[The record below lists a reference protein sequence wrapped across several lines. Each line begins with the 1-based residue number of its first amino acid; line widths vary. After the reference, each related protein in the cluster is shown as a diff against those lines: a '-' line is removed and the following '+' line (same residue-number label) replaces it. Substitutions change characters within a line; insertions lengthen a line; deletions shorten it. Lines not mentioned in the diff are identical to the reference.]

1 MTDFI
6 FVHLVVSIIWN
17 HSKTMQRNGAEF
29 GSLGYVR
36 RQMPDRNSEGS
47 RGRYAATPITKASLP
62 PQQEGRGKAL
72 APPPTASA
80 PAPPPVAEKQ
90 DALKAEAVSQVRAE
104 LKVLEKSCEEITSTK
119 SRVDQI
125 SMRLSVLDNAVKAQ
139 EKGVSALREEYGAL
153 SKNVGGQT
161 AEKLEGVV
169 RQVKT
174 LEDSFCEFSARQ
186 ERSAKQLREEMDVLA
201 VDQSETDADGS
212 ARSRIEDLDASL
224 AALAAQ
230 LRACE
235 DALAK
240 SKDSAVSQQVTV
252 DAVVGWLQSS
262 AIPDLK
268 RNLLAADRSDIVQA
282 AATTANEKL
291 EERMQTEIKTQMGGM
306 MEQVLRCS
314 VDFPAIVLRATNGLR
329 TSEPVILRHPITRIG
344 DITYMRRCR
353 RGAEAT
359 VVMDL
364 FPVEDAEGPYVCFT
378 DSPQLASVS
387 SPA

>member
-1 MTDFI
+1 
-6 FVHLVVSIIWN
+6 
-17 HSKTMQRNGAEF
+17 MQRTGAEF

-47 RGRYAATPITKASLP
+47 RGRYAATPVTQATLPAQDGRAKAAGGPSVNTTGQ
-62 PQQEGRGKAL
+62 PQA
-72 APPPTASA
+72 AAA
-80 PAPPPVAEKQ
+80 AAEKQ
-90 DALKAEAVSQVRAE
+90 HDVLKAEAVNQVRAE

-139 EKGVSALREEYGAL
+139 EKGVTALREEYGAL

-161 AEKLEGVV
+161 AERLEGVV

-201 VDQSETDADGS
+201 ADQPSESADETAAQQQSKVD
-212 ARSRIEDLDASL
+212 DLDASV
-224 AALAAQ
+224 AALATQ

-240 SKDSAVSQQVTV
+240 TTHVDASVASLAQTKDAAASQQGVV
-252 DAVVGWLQSS
+252 DSVVAWLQGN
-262 AIPDLK
+262 ALPDLK
-268 RNLLAADRSDIVQA
+268 RALLAADRSDIVQA
-282 AATTANEKL
+282 ASTVAHEKI
-291 EERMQTEIKTQMGGM
+291 EERMQAEMKAQLGGLMEHM
-306 MEQVLRCS
+306 MRCS
-314 VDFPAIVLRATNGLR
+314 VDLSAVLLRPTNGLQ
-329 TSEPVILRHPITRIG
+329 TSDLVMLRHPISRIG

-353 RGAEAT
+353 QKSDGA
-359 VVMDL
+359 VIVDM
-364 FPVEDAEGPYVCFT
+364 FPVDDAEGPYVCFL
-378 DSPQLASVS
+378 PREQLLTT
-387 SPA
+387 PAP

>member
-1 MTDFI
+1 
-6 FVHLVVSIIWN
+6 
-17 HSKTMQRNGAEF
+17 MQRNGAEF

-47 RGRYAATPITKASLP
+47 RGRYATTPIIRASLP
-62 PQQEGRGKAL
+62 AQDAGRGKG
-72 APPPTASA
+72 PTTPATIA
-80 PAPPPVAEKQ
+80 PAPPPVTEKQ
-90 DALKAEAVSQVRAE
+90 EALKVEAVNQVRAE

-119 SRVDQI
+119 SRVDQV

-201 VDQSETDADGS
+201 ADQSDADADGNTH
-212 ARSRIEDLDASL
+212 SRIEDLDASL
-224 AALAAQ
+224 AALASQ

-240 SKDSAVSQQVTV
+240 SKDSSVSQQSTV
-252 DAVVGWLQSS
+252 DAVVEWLQSS

-268 RNLLAADRSDIVQA
+268 RNLLAVDRSDIVQA
-282 AATTANEKL
+282 AATTAYEKL
-291 EERMQTEIKTQMGGM
+291 EERMQAEIKMQLGGTL
-306 MEQVLRCS
+306 EHVLRCS
-314 VDFPAIVLRATNGLR
+314 QDFPAVVLRPTNGLR
-329 TSEPVILRHPITRIG
+329 TSEAVTLRHPITRVG

-359 VVMDL
+359 VIVDM
-364 FPVEDAEGPYVCFT
+364 FPVDDSEGPYVCFT
-378 DSPQLASVS
+378 DAPQLASAS